1 MNRAWQSS
9 MGKKVVVYDMVK
21 RPSTLSVVPSQFG
34 SLDGHCERN
43 YTVGVN
49 SQDYQR
55 RLSSEL
61 NAIRNIRNFDIA
73 KDVDLNDWPAAFQNL
88 YLSTAMTSA
97 NHNASDKRKDSSRTG
112 YECWDVLPLWSVP

>member
-9 MGKKVVVYDMVK
+9 AGKKVVVYDMVK

-34 SLDGHCERN
+34 SFDGHWERN

-49 SQDYQR
+49 SHDCER

-61 NAIRNIRNFDIA
+61 GAIRNIQKFKTV
-73 KDVDLNDWPAAFQNL
+73 KDVDLNGWPAAFQNL
-88 YLSTAMTSA
+88 NLSTAMTSA
-97 NHNASDKRKDSSRTG
+97 NHDGSAKRKDSSRTG
-112 YECWDVLPLWSVP
+112 YESWDVLPLWSVP